1 MIIRPPSVKSNVAVV
16 FITGNFKYSQ
26 EELSLFRLLA
36 LQNRTYVAVLFDI
49 PNQPLFGGLR
59 EDWLLSYSFSKCIE
73 TGDYSWPAL
82 LPVVQSTIISMSLL
96 DNYARDNGDTVDG
109 FILTGGSKRGWTCWL
124 TAAMDKRVTGIV
136 PITFDN
142 LNVAAKWNIS
152 SSSGEA
158 LVPQ

>member
-59 EDWLLSYSFSKCIE
+59 EDWLLSYSFS
-73 TGDYSWPAL
+73 
-82 LPVVQSTIISMSLL
+82 
-96 DNYARDNGDTVDG
+96 
-109 FILTGGSKRGWTCWL
+109 
-124 TAAMDKRVTGIV
+124 
-136 PITFDN
+136 
-142 LNVAAKWNIS
+142 
-152 SSSGEA
+152 
-158 LVPQ
+158 